1 MLVYDELP
9 PYRDLQPF
17 INISD
22 AAHNVVYETVR
33 ASGVSRVA
41 DIIHRERFNLRP
53 IDIPLIKS
61 GECDHDANSDV
72 VAAASIDVSWITSV
86 RFLFARH
93 QVFSLTAL
101 EPQLFF
107 M

>member
-1 MLVYDELP
+1 MLLYDELP
-9 PYRDLQPF
+9 PYRDPQTF

-41 DIIHRERFNLRP
+41 DIIYRERFTLRA
-53 IDIPLIKS
+53 IDIPLIRS
-61 GECDHDANSDV
+61 GEGDHDANSDV
-72 VAAASIDVSWITSV
+72 VAAASINVSWSNYV

-101 EPQLFF
+101 EPQRFS